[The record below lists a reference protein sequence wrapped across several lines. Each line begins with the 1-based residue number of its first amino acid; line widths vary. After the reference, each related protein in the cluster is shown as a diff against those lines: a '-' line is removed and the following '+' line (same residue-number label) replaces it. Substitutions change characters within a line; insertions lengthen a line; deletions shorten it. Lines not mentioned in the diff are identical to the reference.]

1 MTNWPWLIIKTA
13 VTNYLIL
20 QYDFVSL
27 TVQLKNSLLMAV
39 PFTVTKKN
47 IPSQPSPMIAYYPRV
62 AKSGVL
68 DLDDLSERVSGSCS
82 VTQSDC
88 YAVVI
93 GLVNE
98 IAIALDQGNIV
109 RLGHL
114 GSFQISV
121 KSKPSTSPEEV
132 DASKIKSSSIL
143 FRPGKKLKT
152 MLKKLVFKK
161 SIKN

>member
-1 MTNWPWLIIKTA
+1 
-13 VTNYLIL
+13 
-20 QYDFVSL
+20 
-27 TVQLKNSLLMAV
+27 MAV

-47 IPSQPSPMIAYYPRV
+47 IPNLTNPTIAYYPRV

-68 DLDDLSERVSGSCS
+68 DLDDISERISGSCS

-93 GLVNE
+93 SLVNE
-98 IAIALDQGNIV
+98 IAMALEQGNIV

-121 KSKPSTSPEEV
+121 QSTASHSPEEV
-132 DASKIKSSSIL
+132 DKSKIIRSSIV
-143 FRPGKKLKT
+143 FRQGKKLKL
-152 MLKKLVFKK
+152 MLKQLVFKK
-161 SIKN
+161 IIK

>member
-1 MTNWPWLIIKTA
+1 
-13 VTNYLIL
+13 
-20 QYDFVSL
+20 
-27 TVQLKNSLLMAV
+27 MAI

-47 IPSQPSPMIAYYPRV
+47 IPSQNQSIIAYYPRV
-62 AKSGVL
+62 AKSGEL
-68 DLDDLSERVSGSCS
+68 DLDDLSERISTSCS

-93 GLVNE
+93 GLVKE
-98 IAIALDQGNIV
+98 ITDALEQGNIV

-121 KSKPSTSPEEV
+121 QSTASATPEEV
-132 DASKIKSSSIL
+132 NQSKIKRSSII

-152 MLKKLVFKK
+152 MLKQLVFKK
-161 SIKN
+161 IDKP

>member
-1 MTNWPWLIIKTA
+1 
-13 VTNYLIL
+13 
-20 QYDFVSL
+20 
-27 TVQLKNSLLMAV
+27 MAV

-47 IPSQPSPMIAYYPRV
+47 IPGQPNPTIAYYPRV
-62 AKSGVL
+62 AKSGVM
-68 DLDDLSERVSGSCS
+68 DLDDLSDRISSSCS

-98 IAIALDQGNIV
+98 ITTALEEGNIV

-121 KSKPSTSPEEV
+121 QSTASPTPEEV
-132 DASKIKSSSIL
+132 DKSKIKRSSIV
-143 FRPGKKLKT
+143 FRPGKKLKL
-152 MLKKLVFKK
+152 MLKQLVFNKTNK
-161 SIKN
+161 T

>member
-1 MTNWPWLIIKTA
+1 
-13 VTNYLIL
+13 
-20 QYDFVSL
+20 
-27 TVQLKNSLLMAV
+27 MAV

-47 IPSQPSPMIAYYPRV
+47 IPGKPNPTIAYYPRV
-62 AKSGVL
+62 AKSGEL
-68 DLDDLSERVSGSCS
+68 DLDDLSDRISSSCS

-98 IAIALDQGNIV
+98 ITTALEQGNIV

-121 KSKPSTSPEEV
+121 KSTASPTPEEV
-132 DASKIKSSSIL
+132 DKSKIKRSSIV
-143 FRPGKKLKT
+143 FRPGKKLKL
-152 MLKKLVFKK
+152 MLKNLVFKK
-161 SIKN
+161 LVNT

>member
-1 MTNWPWLIIKTA
+1 
-13 VTNYLIL
+13 
-20 QYDFVSL
+20 
-27 TVQLKNSLLMAV
+27 MAV

-47 IPSQPSPMIAYYPRV
+47 IPNLTNPTIAYYPRV

-68 DLDDLSERVSGSCS
+68 DLDDISERISGSCS

-93 GLVNE
+93 SLVNE
-98 IAIALDQGNIV
+98 IAMALEQGNIV

-121 KSKPSTSPEEV
+121 QSTASPSPEEV
-132 DASKIKSSSIL
+132 DKSKIIRSSIV
-143 FRPGKKLKT
+143 FRQGKKLKL
-152 MLKKLVFKK
+152 MLKQLVFKK
-161 SIKN
+161 IIK